1 MIELI
6 FLKALP
12 LINVN
17 IYIKKCNLC
26 KFNYFLDKNFNY
38 EPYLCD
44 GCYDMSLKAINMKNL
59 AIVYHGEQVYRINF
73 KSMYKNDVFNLL
85 KNSVVIDKRGTL

>member
-1 MIELI
+1 
-6 FLKALP
+6 
-12 LINVN
+12 
-17 IYIKKCNLC
+17 
-26 KFNYFLDKNFNY
+26 
-38 EPYLCD
+38 
-44 GCYDMSLKAINMKNL
+44 MSLKAINMKNL